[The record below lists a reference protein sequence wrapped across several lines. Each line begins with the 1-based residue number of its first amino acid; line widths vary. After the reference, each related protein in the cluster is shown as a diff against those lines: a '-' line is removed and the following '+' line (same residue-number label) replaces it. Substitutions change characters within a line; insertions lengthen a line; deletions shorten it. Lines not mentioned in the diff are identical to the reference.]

1 MKLRSVPS
9 SLGEAKSDHVVD
21 DVVELAIV
29 LIASKLMASRCNKR
43 LVVMIPEL
51 LELEDP
57 LEEAPEDEVVEPPEE
72 APEDEVVEPDELGEQ
87 TLLKHTNP
95 DEQSGSVQ
103 QLPVTQELL
112 QTI

>member
-1 MKLRSVPS
+1 MLPEEDEVVEPD
-9 SLGEAKSDHVVD
+9 EEVVD
-21 DVVELAIV
+21 PLDEAPEDEVVEPEDE
-29 LIASKLMASRCNKR
+29 
-43 LVVMIPEL
+43 VVEPE
-51 LELEDP
+51 
-57 LEEAPEDEVVEPPEE
+57 EEAPEDEVVEPDDEVVEPEEE